1 MRRIFLIKMIKTIIF
16 DAFGTLFKVTG
27 GASARTIISHI
38 EKAGVAV
45 DESAFLKEW
54 KSFYK
59 EKTSDT
65 EAFLTEREIFISRIK
80 MFYDRYGVMRSA
92 ENDADTLLFEAHGR
106 KVYDDTLPALENLKK
121 AYSVFIGSNTDNSV
135 LDSVTAR
142 NRVEVHKVYTS
153 EDLKCYKPSP
163 NFYKRIL
170 DENNLVP
177 AEVLFVGDSLTDD
190 VWGPQQLGIKTCWVN
205 RTQSDIGIHTPDFT
219 VETLLEIEQCLKTFK

>member
-1 MRRIFLIKMIKTIIF
+1 MIKAIIF

-65 EAFLTEREIFISRIK
+65 ETFLTEREIFISRIK

-92 ENDADTLLFEAHGR
+92 KKDADYLLCEAHQR
-106 KVYDDTLPALENLKK
+106 KVYEDTLPALENLKK
-121 AYSVFIGSNTDNSV
+121 NYLLFVGSNTDNSV
-135 LDSVTAR
+135 LDSVIHL
-142 NRVEVHKVYTS
+142 NGVKIHKAYTS
-153 EDLKCYKPSP
+153 ENLKCYKPSLR
-163 NFYKRIL
+163 FYKQIL
-170 DENNLVP
+170 EENGLAPDEVF
-177 AEVLFVGDSLTDD
+177 FVGDSLTDD
-190 VWGPQQLGIKTCWVN
+190 IWGPKQCGINTCWIN
-205 RTQSDIGIHTPDFT
+205 RTNADAEKHTPDFT
-219 VETLLEIEQCLKTFK
+219 IETLLEIEQCLKTYK

>member
-1 MRRIFLIKMIKTIIF
+1 MRRTFLTEMIKAIIF

-65 EAFLTEREIFISRIK
+65 ETFLTEREIFISRIK

-92 ENDADTLLFEAHGR
+92 KKDADYLLCEAHQR
-106 KVYDDTLPALENLKK
+106 KVYEDTLPALENLKK
-121 AYSVFIGSNTDNSV
+121 NYLLFVGSNTDNSV
-135 LDSVTAR
+135 LDSVIHL
-142 NRVEVHKVYTS
+142 NGVKIHKAYTS
-153 EDLKCYKPSP
+153 ENLKCYKPSLR
-163 NFYKRIL
+163 FYKQIL
-170 DENNLVP
+170 EENGLAPDEVF
-177 AEVLFVGDSLTDD
+177 FVGDSLTDD
-190 VWGPQQLGIKTCWVN
+190 IWGPKQCGINTCWIN
-205 RTQSDIGIHTPDFT
+205 RTNADAEKHTPDFT
-219 VETLLEIEQCLKTFK
+219 IETLLEIEQCLKTYK